1 MFSIKN
7 KLKRD
12 REKKKEK
19 HPKTLSLIYFPRQTK
34 RRTTQPQ
41 FTVLYKSFQ

>member
-19 HPKTLSLIYFPRQTK
+19 RKTPKNIEPYLLSRSNK
-34 RRTTQPQ
+34 M
-41 FTVLYKSFQ
+41 